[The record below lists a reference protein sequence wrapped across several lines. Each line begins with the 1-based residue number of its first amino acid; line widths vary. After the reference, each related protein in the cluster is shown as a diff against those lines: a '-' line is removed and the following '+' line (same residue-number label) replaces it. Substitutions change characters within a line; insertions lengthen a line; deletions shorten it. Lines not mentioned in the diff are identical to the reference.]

1 VTPERQSVNL
11 GRRAW
16 LARAASGGA
25 LLVGFVLVLVVL
37 FGGSSG
43 HQYNLLFENGGQLVS
58 GNQVLVAGQQ
68 IGKIDGVSLTDDA
81 QADVKISTD
90 EPLHEGTTAVIRATS
105 LSGIANR
112 YVSITPGPDNAPEL
126 ADGATLTGEHT
137 TAPVDLDQLF
147 DTFRPKTRAALQN
160 VIQGSAA
167 LYDGHTGGAQRS
179 YKYFAP
185 ALSSARRLFAELT
198 SDSRAFSQFISQ
210 GSKALGAISERRDDL
225 AALTQNANQAL
236 GAIASQ
242 NTALDR
248 SLVALPPTLRQAN
261 TTFVNLRAALDDLT
275 PVVNAAKPATKEL
288 APFLRKL
295 RPVAQRSVPVVN
307 DLALAVN
314 RPGKHNDVTD
324 SLRELPRAES
334 KASKA
339 VPRAIGGLDAS
350 EPVIEFARPYMPDLM
365 GFLSK
370 FGEVTA
376 YYDANGH
383 YARVSTAQANLF
395 HYCAPGDT
403 NPHCGGG
410 GGPYTTGQLAPIPPS
425 QQFNDLEFGLFTR
438 CPGGATQP
446 IGGSNPF
453 TDDGSLLSGG
463 EPPNPK
469 CDTSDVPPGP

>member
-1 VTPERQSVNL
+1 M
-11 GRRAW
+11 
-16 LARAASGGA
+16 A
-25 LLVGFVLVLVVL
+25 LLVGIALVIAIL

-43 HQYNLLFENGGQLVS
+43 RSYHLLFENGGQLVS
-58 GNQVLVAGQQ
+58 GNEVLVAGQS
-68 IGKIDGVSLTDDA
+68 IGTVDSVSLTDDA
-81 QADVKISTD
+81 QADVKISSD
-90 EPLHEGTTAVIRATS
+90 EVLHEGTTAVIRATS

-112 YVSITPGPDNAPEL
+112 YVSIAPGPNNGSEL
-126 ADGATLTGEHT
+126 DDGATITGEHT
-137 TAPVDLDQLF
+137 TSPVDLDQLF
-147 DTFRPKTRAALQN
+147 DTFRPNTQKALRN

-167 LYDGHTGGAQRS
+167 LYDGHTRGAQKTYRYLAPSLSAARS
-179 YKYFAP
+179 V
-185 ALSSARRLFAELT
+185 FAELNR
-198 SDSRAFSQFISQ
+198 DSRAFSQLLVN
-210 GSKALGAISERRDDL
+210 GSRTLNAVAQRRDDL
-225 AALTQNANQAL
+225 SALTQNANQAL

-242 NTALDR
+242 NQALDR

-275 PVVNAAKPATKEL
+275 PVVNAAKPATKDL

-295 RPVAQRSVPVVN
+295 RPVAVHSVPVVRN
-307 DLALAVN
+307 LGLAVS
-314 RPGKHNDVTD
+314 RPGAANDVTD

-334 KASKA
+334 RANKA
-339 VPRAIGGLDAS
+339 VPQAIGALNAS
-350 EPVIEFARPYMPDLM
+350 QSTVEVTRPYMPDLM

-395 HYCAPGDT
+395 HYCEPGDT
-403 NPHCGGG
+403 NPHCAGG

-425 QQFNDLEFGLFTR
+425 EQFDDLEFGIFAR

-453 TDDGSLLSGG
+453 TDDGNLLSGG

-469 CDTSDVPPGP
+469 CDTSNVPPGP